1 MGHPT
6 DRRSP
11 RRAGA
16 LCAFVMIVAAVCAL
30 VIDCTTVHHDDHH
43 RVDAPLDVVAAAVV
57 DGAGLAVPDHPLPD
71 HCLVGTAAPDTGLV
85 LPLLG
90 LLGALVVV
98 LLASLGHPAAAPR
111 APPRASLRYR
121 QGRDI
126 LTQFCICR
134 R

>member
-1 MGHPT
+1 MGHRTGRPSS
-6 DRRSP
+6 RRT
-11 RRAGA
+11 GA
-16 LCAFVMIVAAVCAL
+16 LCAFVIVVAAVCAL
-30 VIDCTTVHHDDHH
+30 VIDCTTVHHDNHH
-43 RVDAPLDVVAAAVV
+43 APEAALGVVAAVA

-71 HCLVGTAAPDTGLV
+71 HCLVGTVAPDTGLV

-90 LLGALVVV
+90 LLGALVIV

-111 APPRASLRYR
+111 APPRSSLRYR

>member
-1 MGHPT
+1 MGHRT
-6 DRRSP
+6 DRPSP
-11 RRAGA
+11 RRPGV

-43 RVDAPLDVVAAAVV
+43 GVDAPLGVVAVV
-57 DGAGLAVPDHPLPD
+57 AEGAGLAVPGHPLPD

-85 LPLLG
+85 LPILG

-98 LLASLGHPAAAPR
+98 LLASLGHPAVAAR
-111 APPRASLRYR
+111 APPRSPLRYR

>member
-1 MGHPT
+1 MGHRTGRP
-6 DRRSP
+6 SS

-16 LCAFVMIVAAVCAL
+16 LCAFVMVVAAVCAL
-30 VIDCTTVHHDDHH
+30 VIDCTTVHHDNHH
-43 RVDAPLDVVAAAVV
+43 APEAALGVVAAVA

-71 HCLVGTAAPDTGLV
+71 HCLVGTVAPDTGLV

-90 LLGALVVV
+90 LLGALVIV
-98 LLASLGHPAAAPR
+98 LLASLGRPAAAPR
-111 APPRASLRYR
+111 APPRSPLRYR

>member
-1 MGHPT
+1 MGHRT
-6 DRRSP
+6 DRSSS
-11 RRAGA
+11 RRAGV
-16 LCAFVMIVAAVCAL
+16 LCAFVMIMAAVCAL

-43 RVDAPLDVVAAAVV
+43 GPEAPLGVVAAVA
-57 DGAGLAVPDHPLPD
+57 DGAWLALPDHPLPD
-71 HCLVGTAAPDTGLV
+71 HCLVGATAPDTGLV

-98 LLASLGHPAAAPR
+98 LLAGLGHPAAAPR
-111 APPRASLRYR
+111 APPRAPLRYR

-126 LTQFCICR
+126 LTRYCICR

>member
-1 MGHPT
+1 MGHRTGRP
-6 DRRSP
+6 SS

-16 LCAFVMIVAAVCAL
+16 LCAFVMVVAAVCAL
-30 VIDCTTVHHDDHH
+30 VIDCTTVHHDNHH
-43 RVDAPLDVVAAAVV
+43 APETALGVVAAVA

-71 HCLVGTAAPDTGLV
+71 HCLVGTVAPDTRLV

-90 LLGALVVV
+90 LLGALVIV

-111 APPRASLRYR
+111 APPRSSLRYR

>member
-1 MGHPT
+1 MGHRT
-6 DRRSP
+6 DRPSP
-11 RRAGA
+11 RRAGV

-43 RVDAPLDVVAAAVV
+43 GVDAPLGVVAAVA
-57 DGAGLAVPDHPLPD
+57 DGAGFAVPDHPLPD
-71 HCLVGTAAPDTGLV
+71 HCLVGTAAPDSGLV

-90 LLGALVVV
+90 VFGALVVV
-98 LLASLGHPAAAPR
+98 LLASLAHPAAAPR
-111 APPRASLRYR
+111 APPRAAPRYR